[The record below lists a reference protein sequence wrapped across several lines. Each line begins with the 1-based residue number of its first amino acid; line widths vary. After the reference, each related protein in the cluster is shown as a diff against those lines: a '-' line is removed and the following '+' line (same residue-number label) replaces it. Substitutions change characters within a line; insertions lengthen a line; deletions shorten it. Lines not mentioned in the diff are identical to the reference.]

1 MSHPLPPLRWDI
13 FCRVIDNFGD
23 IGVCWRLANILQ
35 KDYQQTVRLWMDEP
49 QALAALEPSLN
60 LNLKQQTLRQIEVCV
75 WLDDFPTTWPLCP
88 YADLPNIVIEAFGCE
103 LPSHYIQAMRDAP
116 KQPIWINLEYFSA
129 EPWVQGFH
137 GLPSKQANGLDK
149 TFFFP
154 SVLPDT
160 GGLMRE
166 ADLIQRRD
174 AFNDP
179 TTSHHHTGINAWCKQ
194 WGLTEPLKNS
204 FKISLFAYEN
214 KALDNLLNILSN
226 NTNAEQPIEVYLPQG
241 RLLTSAQAYFDR
253 PLHAGDKLTQGNMT
267 LHILPF
273 LPQNEYDKLLWLCDL
288 NFVRGEESFVRAQWA
303 AKPFIWHI
311 YPTDDD
317 AHWDK
322 LNAFLAAYTE
332 NLAPVAKT
340 ALMAF
345 MHGWN
350 QQTLDQQHWQNLI
363 THWDALQLHAHQW
376 VNQLE
381 NLGEL
386 TSNLVKTI
394 GKIIE
399 SKV

>member
-1 MSHPLPPLRWDI
+1 MSHTLQPLRWDI

-35 KDYQQTVRLWMDEP
+35 QDYAQNVRLWVDEP

-60 LNLKQQTLRQIEVCV
+60 ADLNHQTICGIEVCV
-75 WLDDFPTTWPLCP
+75 WKDDFPTTRPG
-88 YADLPNIVIEAFGCE
+88 DLPNIVIEAFGCE
-103 LPSHYIQAMRDAP
+103 LPANYLQAMLDAA

-137 GLPSKQANGLDK
+137 AMPSKQANGLDK
-149 TFFFP
+149 SFFFP
-154 SVLPDT
+154 SVLPNT

-166 ADLIQRRD
+166 ADLLQRRD

-179 TTSHHHTGINAWCKQ
+179 TTSHQAWCKQ
-194 WGLTEPLKNS
+194 WGLAKPLKNS

-214 KALDNLLNILSN
+214 NALESLFDIWSN
-226 NTNAEQPIEVYLPQG
+226 STNTDQPIEVYLPQG

-253 PLHAGDKLTQGNMT
+253 PLHAGDNLTQGNMT

-273 LPQNEYDKLLWLCDL
+273 LPQSEYDKLLWLCDL
-288 NFVRGEESFVRAQWA
+288 NFVRGEESMVRAQWA
-303 AKPFIWHI
+303 SKPFIWHI

-322 LNAFLAAYTE
+322 LNAFLAVYSE
-332 NLAPVAKT
+332 DLAPAAKQ
-340 ALMAF
+340 ALTEF
-345 MHGWN
+345 MQGWN
-350 QQTLDQQHWQNLI
+350 QQTLELQHWQNLSNQ
-363 THWDALQLHAHQW
+363 WASLQKHAHQW
-376 VNQLE
+376 VNRLE

-394 GKIIE
+394 K

>member
-1 MSHPLPPLRWDI
+1 MSQTLPPLRWDI

-35 KDYQQTVRLWMDEP
+35 KDYAQTVRLWVDEP
-49 QALAALEPSLN
+49 QALAALEPGLN
-60 LNLKQQTLRQIEVCV
+60 LALQQQSLKGIEVYV
-75 WLDDFPTTWPLCP
+75 WN
-88 YADLPNIVIEAFGCE
+88 DLITISRPANLANVVIEAFGCE
-103 LPSHYIQAMRDAP
+103 LPSHYIQAMQDALP

-154 SVLPDT
+154 SVLPNT

-288 NFVRGEESFVRAQWA
+288 NVVRGEESFVRAQWA

-311 YPTDDD
+311 YPTDDG

-322 LNAFLAAYTE
+322 LEAFLAVYTADLSI
-332 NLAPVAKT
+332 NAKQ
-340 ALMAF
+340 ALTEF
-345 MHGWN
+345 MQGWN
-350 QQTLDQQHWQNLI
+350 QQTLELQHWQNLI
-363 THWDALQLHAHQW
+363 THWRTLQQHAYHW
-376 VNQLE
+376 LNYVE
-381 NLGEL
+381 SLGEL
-386 TSNLVKTI
+386 TSNLVKCV
-394 GKIIE
+394 K

>member
-1 MSHPLPPLRWDI
+1 MSQTLQSLRWNI

-35 KDYQQTVRLWMDEP
+35 QDYRQTVRLWVDEP

-60 LNLKQQTLRQIEVCV
+60 FNLKHQTLHQIEVCV
-75 WLDDFPTTWPLCP
+75 WSDDF
-88 YADLPNIVIEAFGCE
+88 ADTKVAEVVIEAFGCE
-103 LPSHYIQAMRDAP
+103 LPGNYIRAMLTQP
-116 KQPIWINLEYFSA
+116 PIWINLEYFSA

-137 GLPSKQANGLDK
+137 AMPSKQSNGLDK

-154 SVLPDT
+154 SILPNT

-166 ADLIQRRD
+166 ADLLQRRD
-174 AFNDP
+174 AFSANQAN
-179 TTSHHHTGINAWCKQ
+179 HQAWCKQ
-194 WGLTEPLKNS
+194 WGLAEPVKNS

-214 KALDNLLNILSN
+214 IALGNLFDIWSN
-226 NTNAEQPIEVYLPQG
+226 NTNADQLIEVYLPQG

-253 PLHAGDKLTQGNMT
+253 PLHAGDNLTQGNMT

-273 LPQNEYDKLLWLCDL
+273 LPQSEYDKLLWLCDL
-288 NFVRGEESFVRAQWA
+288 NFVRGEESMVRAQWA

-322 LNAFLAAYTE
+322 LNAFLAVYTE
-332 NLAPVAKT
+332 DLNHEVKT
-340 ALMAF
+340 ALIEF
-345 MHGWN
+345 MQGWN
-350 QQTLDQQHWQNLI
+350 QQTLDLQHWQNLT
-363 THWDALQLHAHQW
+363 THRSALQLHAHQW

-386 TSNLVKTI
+386 TSNLVKYI
-394 GKIIE
+394 K